1 MASMHCSTYLSRK
14 DLTILLNLS
23 DEFERRE
30 QLKTLGAIIGCDA
43 AVFTAGKIKKFME
56 IDPQHHSESRI
67 RKSYGPLRRGLR
79 FLSEQGFIRKRS
91 WGRRTVYEVENWKKL
106 EDYYHE
112 LLWKPDTTLHA

>member
-1 MASMHCSTYLSRK
+1 MGVSE
-14 DLTILLNLS
+14 
-23 DEFERRE
+23 EFETRE
-30 QLKTLGAIIGCDA
+30 QLKTLGAIISCDA

-67 RKSYGPLRRGLR
+67 RTSYGPLRRSLR
-79 FLSEQGFIRKRS
+79 FLFEQGFVRKRS
-91 WGRRTVYEVENWKKL
+91 WGKRIFYEVENWKRL